1 MIKYL
6 DKQFSGQVF
15 PCYLNTNEADKMLY
29 PSAGDIVG

>member
-15 PCYLNTNEADKMLY
+15 SSYLNTNEADKMLY
-29 PSAGDIVG
+29 P